1 MRITQVGYALG
12 VVAAVALFAGCSGN
26 GSSMSPVAQMPGQG
40 TQSVV
45 RNHYPAVSVIRGVL
59 NNIHPGM
66 QYTGKNWAKPNVSGT
81 LVYLCEFY
89 GGFCNF
95 YKSGS
100 NVVMGTIAVSYP
112 NGICTDKAG
121 NVWIP
126 DGGAQTI
133 SEYAKGGT
141 TALTTLSDT
150 GQQPSACAVDSN
162 GTVYVGNIAAGTISV
177 YKKGSTTIT
186 RTITVANAQA
196 NGAYVIGVS
205 VDELHNLAVS
215 WSNFSISGVD
225 IFPKAKGT
233 GTTKISSGTDAF
245 GSVEF
250 DNAENLILDDQT
262 TASFSVYTPSWT
274 SCNTVSNGSGVSA
287 VSGALDKTNGDFVLA
302 NDSGGTGVELT
313 YGGCTGGGTL
323 EKTYSSGLVAS
334 GLVIGVA
341 VDPGQGI

>member
-1 MRITQVGYALG
+1 
-12 VVAAVALFAGCSGN
+12 
-26 GSSMSPVAQMPGQG
+26 MSPVAQMPGQG

-45 RNHYPAVSVIRGVL
+45 RNHPAVSVIRGVL
-59 NNIHPGM
+59 NNIHPGT
-66 QYTGKNWAKPNVSGT
+66 QYTGKSWAKPNVSGT

-112 NGICTDKAG
+112 NGICVDKGG

-133 SEYAKGGT
+133 SEYAKGST
-141 TALTTLSDT
+141 TAITTLSDA

-177 YKKGSTTIT
+177 YKKGSTTVT

-233 GTTKISSGTDAF
+233 GTTKISSSTDAY
-245 GSVEF
+245 GSVAF
-250 DNAENLILDDQT
+250 DKLENIIVDDQT
-262 TASFSVYTPSWT
+262 TQSWSVYTPAFA
-274 SCNTVSNGSGVSA
+274 SCNTVANGSPTNFSA
-287 VSGALDKTNGDFVLA
+287 VSGALDKTNGDWVLA
-302 NDSGGTGVELT
+302 DDSNGRGVEVT
-313 YGGCTGGGTL
+313 YGACTGGGTQ
-323 EKTYSSGLVAS
+323 EKLYTAGLTAS
-334 GLVIGVA
+334 GLVIGVG
-341 VDPGQGI
+341 VDPGQGT